1 MHFFR
6 YILRVYSFPGIAGMY
21 TSSKIR
27 LEINA
32 DIRACHH
39 IGTGLSV
46 TIFLPLF
53 FVYYSDCWI
62 DAPDFYESSF
72 WKDSD
77 PESGLGGWGD
87 PEADFAVPDGGFHN
101 LRLSYPSPHTVRR
114 NFSLLSFNF
123 PFPAPIITDRLKMGN
138 TSFTASVIEAI
149 LKTPA
154 GNYKE
159 FQAALEA
166 PEVRKMDISNMGRS
180 FLS

>member
-1 MHFFR
+1 
-6 YILRVYSFPGIAGMY
+6 MY
-21 TSSKIR
+21 MPSKVH
-27 LEINA
+27 LGINA
-32 DIRACHH
+32 DMRECHH

-46 TIFLPLF
+46 TIFLPPF
-53 FVYYSDCWI
+53 FVYYSDGSSWI

-72 WKDSD
+72 WKESD

-87 PEADFAVPDGGFHN
+87 PNADFAVPDGGFHT

-123 PFPAPIITDRLKMGN
+123 PFPAPIVTDPLKMGN

-149 LKTPA
+149 LKTSA

-159 FQAALEA
+159 FQTALEA
-166 PEVRKMDISNMGRS
+166 PEVRKMDISNMGRGFS
-180 FLS
+180 S